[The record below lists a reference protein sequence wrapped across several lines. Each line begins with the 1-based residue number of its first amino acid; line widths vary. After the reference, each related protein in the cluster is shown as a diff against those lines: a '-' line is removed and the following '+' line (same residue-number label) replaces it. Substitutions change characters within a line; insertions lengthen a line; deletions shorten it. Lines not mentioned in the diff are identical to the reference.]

1 MKIMYLPLLAL
12 LYCCSG
18 PEKTGIVYAGR
29 FELLNKTALSERW
42 NAIVLKN
49 GFNVA
54 LTAFKIRKDRD
65 PETREAYYY
74 LFAETPDSSVKV
86 AALLARKKNYF
97 YLARSPG
104 FVICHSCI
112 EGRPQ
117 LVRGKWHCERP
128 AAESDCAETI
138 VAGK

>member
-1 MKIMYLPLLAL
+1 MKILYLPLLAL
-12 LYCCSG
+12 LYCCSA
-18 PEKTGIVYAGR
+18 PEKTGVVYAGR

-49 GFNVA
+49 GFDVA

-65 PETREAYYY
+65 PGTREAYYY
-74 LFAETPDSSVKV
+74 LFAETPDNYVKV
-86 AALLARKKNYF
+86 AALLVRKKNYF

-112 EGRPQ
+112 EARPQ
-117 LVRGKWHCERP
+117 RVHGKWHCERP
-128 AAESDCAETI
+128 VAESDCAETV